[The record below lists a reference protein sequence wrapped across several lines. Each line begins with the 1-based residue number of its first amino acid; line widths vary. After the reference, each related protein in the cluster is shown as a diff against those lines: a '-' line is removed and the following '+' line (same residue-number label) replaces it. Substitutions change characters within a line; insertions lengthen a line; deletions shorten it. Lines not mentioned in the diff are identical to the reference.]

1 LCLRRPP
8 GRGATWHHFVN
19 VNLVGEDFESDPV
32 KSLGFLASAQGIS
45 AFDKIK
51 EYYINIGVWISPAHL
66 QTCFNSKLIW
76 PLIAHHRVIEASVID
91 PSLKLSQMSIYSLY
105 GIGTHATDVL
115 GKKASQCRK
124 LQWVIDIF
132 KVVMPELAV
141 LIDPWTP
148 FKKDRRDSL
157 PMVDPMPLINV
168 AIGAGLVALRDEIGE
183 INGAIDAKTAQKI
196 QKVFESG
203 VKTGSAMALKAFN
216 EDLNFW
222 SKLEIAEDTYVVKG
236 FVTGK
241 DGEPLAGLTVRAVDQ
256 DFTSENA
263 LGAATTTDQSG
274 YFRIP
279 YKASDFII
287 DGKESGGADII
298 LYISK
303 GDKLVLKTDT
313 YRNSPNILS
322 VNISIESK

>member
-1 LCLRRPP
+1 
-8 GRGATWHHFVN
+8 
-19 VNLVGEDFESDPV
+19 
-32 KSLGFLASAQGIS
+32 
-45 AFDKIK
+45 
-51 EYYINIGVWISPAHL
+51 
-66 QTCFNSKLIW
+66 
-76 PLIAHHRVIEASVID
+76 
-91 PSLKLSQMSIYSLY
+91 
-105 GIGTHATDVL
+105 
-115 GKKASQCRK
+115 
-124 LQWVIDIF
+124 
-132 KVVMPELAV
+132 MPELAV